1 MDKIKIIILTL
12 ALAFTSCKKE
22 EETLIEEDVV
32 NCHCGSYEP
41 THRGFSPNYFYRV
54 TNYCTNAPLYIEVRE
69 ELTGGEYCLNYQ
81 W

>member
-22 EETLIEEDVV
+22 ETLIEEDVV
-32 NCHCGSYEP
+32 NCHCGSYEE
-41 THRGFSPNYFYRV
+41 TSGGFSSNYFYRV
-54 TNYCTNAPLYIEVRE
+54 TNYCTNAPLHIEVRE
-69 ELTGGEYCLNYQ
+69 KLTGGEYCLNYK

>member
-1 MDKIKIIILTL
+1 MDKIKIIIIIL
-12 ALAFTSCKKE
+12 ALAFTSCKKD
-22 EETLIEEDVV
+22 ETLTEEKEV
-32 NCHCGSYEP
+32 NCYCGSYEP
-41 THRGFSPNYFYRV
+41 TARGFSPNYFYRV